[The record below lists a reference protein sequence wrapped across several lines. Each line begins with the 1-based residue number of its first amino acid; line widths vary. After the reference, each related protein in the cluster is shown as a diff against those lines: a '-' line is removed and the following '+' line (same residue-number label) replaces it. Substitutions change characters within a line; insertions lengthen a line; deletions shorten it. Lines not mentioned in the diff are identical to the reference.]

1 MDVIQDPRVMRDA
14 VRKVKSDGR
23 TVGFVPT
30 MGYLHE
36 GHLSLMRAASSGC
49 GAVLV
54 SIFVNP
60 TQFGPNEDLCRYP
73 RDTEGDLAKCRALG
87 VDVVFMPGVSDMY
100 PESAVSF
107 VDVGGGITD
116 RLCGASRPGHFR
128 GVATVVAKLFNI
140 VGPDIAYFGAKDYQQ
155 TVVIRR
161 MAADLDFPV
170 EVVVLPTVREPDG
183 LAMSSRNSYLSPA
196 ERLAAA
202 KIYAALSSAAKLRAG
217 GESSASAIA
226 GHVRGLL
233 AGEPLVEPEYV
244 EVAGLTDLEPLD
256 TVDAGAVLAVAA
268 RVGKTRLIDNVVL

>member
-1 MDVIQDPRVMRDA
+1 MDVIEDPRIMREA
-14 VRKVKSDGR
+14 VIALKAGGR
-23 TVGFVPT
+23 AVGFVPT

-36 GHLSLMRAASSGC
+36 GHLSLMRAAKSDC
-49 GAVLV
+49 GAVAV

-60 TQFGPNEDLCRYP
+60 TQFGPNEDLGRYP
-73 RDTEGDLAKCRALG
+73 RDTEGDLAKCRAVG
-87 VDVVFMPGVSDMY
+87 VDVVFMPNVRDMY
-100 PESAVSF
+100 PESAVTF
-107 VDVGGGITD
+107 VEIGGGIAD

-170 EVVVLPTVREPDG
+170 KIMVLPTVREPDG
-183 LAMSSRNSYLSPA
+183 LAMSSRNSYLSPG

-217 GESSASAIA
+217 GETSASALVA
-226 GHVRGLL
+226 HVRGLL
-233 AGEPLVEPEYV
+233 AREPLIEPEYV
-244 EVAGLTDLEPLD
+244 EVAGLTGLEPLL
-256 TVDAGAVLAVAA
+256 TVAAGAVLAVAA